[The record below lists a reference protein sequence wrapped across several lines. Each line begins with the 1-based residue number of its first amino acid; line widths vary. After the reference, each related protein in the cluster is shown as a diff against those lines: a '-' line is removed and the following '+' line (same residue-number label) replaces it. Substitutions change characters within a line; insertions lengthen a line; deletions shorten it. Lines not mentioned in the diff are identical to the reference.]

1 MRRIALLQLGV
12 GRVGLALVQMVQR
25 QRRHIEQRLG
35 LRLVYAALADS
46 HGLAWAEEGLDDEQL
61 GEIVRAKAEG
71 RGIASLRFGQACAPA
86 GLSGAPAGL
95 SGAPAGLSG
104 APAGLSDAPAG
115 LSSPAEKRTWPS
127 AASVDDL
134 LASSFAGFDDGIV
147 VDVTAAEGMET
158 PLESALRHGRGVVLA
173 NKKPLTVPLP
183 RYRQL
188 MAVAGRRL
196 RYEATVGAG
205 LPVIATL
212 QMLLDTGDQVQ
223 RIEGCLSGTLGYLC
237 HCLQEEMAFSAAV
250 REAQGR
256 GYTEPDPRQD
266 LSGLDVARKALIL
279 ARTLGLELE
288 LADVEVEAC
297 FPPEMAALSVEE
309 FMASLERLDGEY
321 ERQAAAAR
329 QRGGVLRYVA
339 EVEEGCCRVGWREVP
354 REELMAALRGPD
366 NIVCFHTARYSAHPL
381 VIVGPGAGPEV
392 TAAGVLADILALAQ
406 QPD

>member
-95 SGAPAGLSG
+95 SS
-104 APAGLSDAPAG
+104 APAG

-127 AASVDDL
+127 VASVDDL

-188 MAVAGRRL
+188 MTTAGRGL

-237 HCLQEEMAFSAAV
+237 HCLQEEEMAFSAAV
-250 REAQGR
+250 REAR
-256 GYTEPDPRQD
+256 ALGYTEPDPRRD

-288 LADVEVEAC
+288 LADVEVEGC
-297 FPPEMAALSVEE
+297 FPSEMAALSVEE

-321 ERQAAAAR
+321 ERQVAAAR

-366 NIVCFHTARYSAHPL
+366 NIVCFHTARYGAQPL

-406 QPD
+406 QRD